1 MLGFDGDVRSIIKT
15 CDVSNASIMKGEIK
29 TKWRSKSDKSG
40 NLKKKMAVKGA
51 ESQPPYQVPFT
62 KHDVTS
68 RASKNRKCFFSPP
81 SIFQDYILFLF
92 SSLLFTHL
100 SKYIDSISGKLQ
112 QRNFVACNGNRYIR
126 CNFIYYKYFLLR
138 KSKIK

>member
-68 RASKNRKCFFSPP
+68 RASKNRKCFFPPLLYFRITFYFSFLHYCSLISPNT
-81 SIFQDYILFLF
+81 STVYRENYNREILLRVTGIDTFDVILF
-92 SSLLFTHL
+92 
-100 SKYIDSISGKLQ
+100 IINISFYEK
-112 QRNFVACNGNRYIR
+112 V
-126 CNFIYYKYFLLR
+126 K
-138 KSKIK
+138 